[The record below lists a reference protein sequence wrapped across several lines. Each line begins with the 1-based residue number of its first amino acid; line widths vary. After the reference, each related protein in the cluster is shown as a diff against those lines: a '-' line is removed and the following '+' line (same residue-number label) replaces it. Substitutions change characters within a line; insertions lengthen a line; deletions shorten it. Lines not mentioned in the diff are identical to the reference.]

1 MPARISLK
9 DVVDALDMTDDM
21 NHYFLNRETGELFS
35 INEDETELDLTDP
48 DFCEDDLPDWQRE
61 LVPNLREIYET
72 DRWIALPNSFDIHAW
87 SIMADFANSRGRSA
101 QRTQLLEAIHG
112 GGAFRRFKDAA
123 ARLALL
129 EDWYTF
135 RDAALTQIAR
145 DWLDA
150 NELEYS
156 LPDASGPAD
165 AH

>member
-21 NHYFLNRETGELFS
+21 QHYLLNRETGELFP
-35 INEDETELDLTDP
+35 INEDETELDVTDP

-61 LVPNLREIYET
+61 LVPKLREIDET
-72 DRWIALPNSFDIHAW
+72 DRWIALPDSFEFDEW
-87 SIMADFANSRGRSA
+87 SIMADFANSRGRSDH
-101 QRTQLLEAIHG
+101 RTQLHEAIHG
-112 GGAFRRFKDAA
+112 GGAFRRFKAA
-123 ARLALL
+123 VGRLAILD
-129 EDWYTF
+129 EWYTF

-150 NELEYS
+150 NGLEYS
-156 LPDASGPAD
+156 LPDADGPAD